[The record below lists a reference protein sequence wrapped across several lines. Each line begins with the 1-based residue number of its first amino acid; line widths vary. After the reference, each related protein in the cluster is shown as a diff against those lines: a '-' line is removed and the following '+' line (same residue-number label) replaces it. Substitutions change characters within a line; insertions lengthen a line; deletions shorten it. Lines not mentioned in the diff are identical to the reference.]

1 MPGRSDAAAP
11 SPALRAARDARA
23 VAGDEAAAGDEA
35 RRDAFA
41 ALLYGMAT
49 AFAGRDDVPD
59 APDAP
64 ALDERVD
71 ALATALLRDAL
82 GLGFRDASRS
92 VEAIADAI
100 LAARPDPAVIGIVHE
115 GAACAANWLAGDRRS
130 FEARVLQATAPEGFA
145 SDRALRTRR

>member
-11 SPALRAARDARA
+11 SPALLAARSARA
-23 VAGDEAAAGDEA
+23 VAGDEAAGGDDA

-49 AFAGRDDVPD
+49 AFAGRDD

-71 ALATALLRDAL
+71 ALATTLLRDAL
-82 GLGFRDASRS
+82 GLGFRDACRS

-100 LAARPDPAVIGIVHE
+100 LASRPDPAVLGLVHE
-115 GAACAANWLAGDRRS
+115 GAACAANWLDGDRRS
-130 FEARVLQATAPEGFA
+130 FEARVLQATAPDGFA
-145 SDRALRTRR
+145 SDRALRARR